1 MESTRQHK
9 IARLIQ
15 KDLSDIFLRYA
26 RTLGGTLISVSEV
39 RVSPDLAIAHVYL
52 SIFPQDK
59 VTATMEKIEENKGKF
74 RGEMGTLERHQ
85 LRIIPE
91 LNFHIDETIDRMERI
106 DELLHSDTHLHDNE
120 LNA

>member
-26 RTLGGTLISVSEV
+26 QRIGGVLISVSEV
-39 RVSPDLAIAHVYL
+39 RVSPDLSVANIYL
-52 SIFPQDK
+52 SIFPDQREQELMDK
-59 VTATMEKIEENKGKF
+59 IAADTSAI
-74 RGEMGTLERHQ
+74 RGQLGTLERHQ

-91 LNFHIDETIDRMERI
+91 LRFFADETIQRMEHI
-106 DELLHSDTHLHDNE
+106 DELLKR
-120 LNA
+120 

>member
-26 RTLGGTLISVSEV
+26 QRIGGVLISVSEV
-39 RVSPDLAIAHVYL
+39 RVSPDLSVASVYL
-52 SIFPQDK
+52 SIFPDNREEEL
-59 VTATMEKIEENKGKF
+59 MNKIIEDTGSL
-74 RGEMGTLERHQ
+74 RGQLGTLERHQ

-91 LNFHIDETIDRMERI
+91 LRFFADETIQRMERI
-106 DELLHSDTHLHDNE
+106 DQLLKE
-120 LNA
+120 

>member
-15 KDLSDIFLRYA
+15 KDMSDILLRYA

-39 RVSPDLAIAHVYL
+39 RVSPDLSIARIYL

-59 VTATMEKIEENKGKF
+59 VAQTMTLIEENKHRF
-74 RGEMGTLERHQ
+74 RGELGTMERHQ

-91 LNFHIDETIDRMERI
+91 IVFHLDETIDRMERI
-106 DELLHSDTHLHDNE
+106 DELLHG
-120 LNA
+120 

>member
-1 MESTRQHK
+1 MQTTRQNK

-52 SIFPQDK
+52 SIFPNDK
-59 VTATMEKIEENKGKF
+59 VSDTMQQIEEHAGRF
-74 RGEMGTLERHQ
+74 RGELGTLERHQ

-91 LNFHIDETIDRMERI
+91 LRFHLDDTIDRMEHI
-106 DELLHSDTHLHDNE
+106 DELLKH
-120 LNA
+120 

>member
-26 RTLGGTLISVSEV
+26 KQTGNVLISVSEV
-39 RVSPDLAIAHVYL
+39 RVSPDLSVANVYL
-52 SIFPQDK
+52 SIFPDQREQE
-59 VTATMEKIEENKGKF
+59 MMNRIIEDTGAI
-74 RGEMGTLERHQ
+74 RGQLGTLERHQ

-91 LNFHIDETIDRMERI
+91 IIFHLDTTIDRMERI
-106 DELLHSDTHLHDNE
+106 DELLHG
-120 LNA
+120 

>member
-1 MESTRQHK
+1 MQTTRQHK

-39 RVSPDLAIAHVYL
+39 RVSPDLGIAHVYL
-52 SIFPQDK
+52 SIFPNDK
-59 VTATMEKIEENKGKF
+59 AASTMEMIEDHTGKF
-74 RGEMGTLERHQ
+74 RGELGALERHQ

-91 LNFHIDETIDRMERI
+91 LRFHLDDTIDRMEHI
-106 DELLHSDTHLHDNE
+106 DELLKH
-120 LNA
+120 

>member
-26 RTLGGTLISVSEV
+26 KRIGGVLISVSEV
-39 RVSPDLAIAHVYL
+39 RVSPDLSVANVYL
-52 SIFPQDK
+52 SIFPDNREEEL
-59 VTATMEKIEENKGKF
+59 MNKIINDTSAI
-74 RGEMGTLERHQ
+74 RGQLGTLERHQ

-91 LNFHIDETIDRMERI
+91 LRFFADETIQRMERI
-106 DELLHSDTHLHDNE
+106 DQLLRE
-120 LNA
+120 